1 MAVPRGQYMNRN
13 NFTYLLIALLIF
25 IIVLPVAYDLD
36 LISLKISRFLAI
48 SSLLVVG
55 IWSLRGAGRLYSI
68 GMLTVI
74 VGIILSLLSIARDDD
89 LLHVL
94 SEVALFV
101 FLALAVF
108 NTLRQVA
115 VGNDISMN
123 RIIGAICV
131 YLMLGVLWSIAY
143 AALEYSQ
150 PGSFAGLTETFTP
163 AWNPDWVYFSFVTIT
178 TLGYGDIL
186 PLTQSARSLAFAEA
200 IVGQFYIAVLVA
212 GLVGAYISAQPNNRN
227 QE

>member
-1 MAVPRGQYMNRN
+1 MAVPRGQCMKRN
-13 NFTYLLIALLIF
+13 NFTYLLVALLIF
-25 IIVLPVAYDLD
+25 IIVLPVAYDLG
-36 LISLKISRFLAI
+36 LISLKASRFLAI

-89 LLHVL
+89 TLHVF
-94 SEVALFV
+94 SELALFV

-115 VGNDISMN
+115 VGNDISPN
-123 RIIGAICV
+123 RIIGATCV
-131 YLMLGVLWSIAY
+131 YLMLGVIWSTAY
-143 AALEYSQ
+143 SALEFVQ
-150 PGSFAGLTETFTP
+150 PGSFAGLTESTSP

-212 GLVGAYISAQPNNRN
+212 GLVGAYISERADNSDQD
-227 QE
+227 